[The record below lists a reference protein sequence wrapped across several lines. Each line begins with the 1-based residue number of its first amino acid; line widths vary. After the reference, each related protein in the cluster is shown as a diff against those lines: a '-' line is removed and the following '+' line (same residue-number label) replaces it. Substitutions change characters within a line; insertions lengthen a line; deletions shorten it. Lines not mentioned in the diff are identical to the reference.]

1 LRTAIVGRRADTLAG
16 VFAATVID
24 AQTPPPQGPGVYLIA
39 RDTLPTAMWA
49 HYDVV
54 LHLRKLPPVP
64 PEKPCPTTP
73 SVAIPTLTV
82 F

>member
-1 LRTAIVGRRADTLAG
+1 MRTAIVGRRADTLAG

-54 LHLRKLPPVP
+54 LHVRKLPPVP
-64 PEKPCPTTP
+64 DKSLENTCPP
-73 SVAIPTLTV
+73 AILL
-82 F
+82 